1 MAEEKEDKKEE
12 TTEKKKS
19 PMMLIILLLLVILV
33 LGGAA
38 AGYFL
43 FMAPKTK
50 EAEAKNATKAA
61 PQAHQVQQG
70 TYIPQRGTL
79 AGPIGP
85 IKDLDTFIV
94 NLTDAQGTRYL
105 KVKIGM
111 ELSSDQLSA
120 EIDKKLPQ
128 VRDEIIT
135 LLSSKSFA
143 DVSTVAGK
151 RELKREIISAVNRH
165 LATGQVVRIYFTEF
179 VIQ

>member
-43 FMAPKTK
+43 FMAPKAK
-50 EAEAKNATKAA
+50 EAEARNATKMSS
-61 PQAHQVQQG
+61 QAQQVQQG
-70 TYIPQRGTL
+70 TYIPQRG
-79 AGPIGP
+79 
-85 IKDLDTFIV
+85 DTFIV

-105 KVKIGM
+105 KVKMGM

-120 EIDKKLPQ
+120 EIDKKMPQ

-135 LLSSKSFA
+135 LLSSKSFT

>member
-1 MAEEKEDKKEE
+1 MAEEKEEKKEK

-19 PMMLIILLLLVILV
+19 HMMLIVLLLLLILV
-33 LGGAA
+33 LGGGA

-43 FMAPKTK
+43 FMAPK
-50 EAEAKNATKAA
+50 AKDAAKAV
-61 PQAHQVQQG
+61 PQAQVQPN
-70 TYIPQRGTL
+70 TYVPQVRGAL
-79 AGPIGP
+79 AGPMGP

-105 KVKIGM
+105 KVKMGM

-120 EIDKKLPQ
+120 EIDKKMPQ
-128 VRDEIIT
+128 IRDEIIT

-165 LATGQVVRIYFTEF
+165 LATGQVVRVYFTEF